1 MTTPDIYQA
10 MTQSIIDGE
19 PEQAE
24 QLAREALALGLP
36 PLDAINRGFVPGIN
50 AVGQEFGCGQM
61 FLPDLVRAGAAMKAA
76 VKALE
81 PEMARLG
88 ATRDFVGTVVLG
100 TIKGDIHEIGKNLVA
115 TMFTSNG
122 FQVFDLGVDVAPEAF
137 VLKAQEVNAN
147 LVGISALL
155 TTTMLGQRK
164 VVEALAQAGLR
175 SRVKVLIGG
184 APVTRDW
191 AAEIG
196 ADGYSEDA
204 IGAVRLAKELLG
216 VPAA

>member
-1 MTTPDIYQA
+1 MTLPPLFQA
-10 MTQSIIDGE
+10 MTQSIVDGE
-19 PEQAE
+19 PEEAE
-24 QLAREALALGLP
+24 RLAREALAQGIA
-36 PLDAINRGFVPGIN
+36 PLDAINHGFVPGIN
-50 AVGQEFGCGQM
+50 VVGQQFGCGEM

-81 PEMARLG
+81 PEMVRLG
-88 ATRDFVGTVVLG
+88 ATRSFVGTIVLG

-122 FQVFDLGVDVAPEAF
+122 FQVFDLGVDTAPEAF
-137 VLKAQEVNAN
+137 ALKAREVNAD
-147 LVGISALL
+147 LVGVSALL

-164 VVEALAQAGLR
+164 VVEALEQAGLR
-175 SRVKVLIGG
+175 PRVKVLIGG

-204 IGAVRLAKELLG
+204 IGAVRLAKGLLG
-216 VPAA
+216 LTA